1 MSMVKFFLSFVLFV
15 SFVTT
20 GLNAQSFNYSL
31 EQLKVDIKNA
41 TKDSN
46 GRLQGMSDYINK
58 VLDSENLQTEIR
70 KYKGAY
76 PIKPVA
82 IIDGNDT
89 KIIGINFASGLGK
102 DSFAIELSMNRA
114 CAQALIS
121 QFYEESI
128 TKPLLEKQPGLI
140 CTTSLKYTIP
150 RVTDYVNNT
159 YKLGSGVYRA
169 IVKEDSNGNVVS
181 VKIKNKNKK
190 DSWNMGF
197 SDDENRFFIF
207 VCQATLNDLI
217 EYNPN
222 LNVTIQC
229 K

>member
-1 MSMVKFFLSFVLFV
+1 M
-15 SFVTT
+15 
-20 GLNAQSFNYSL
+20 
-31 EQLKVDIKNA
+31 
-41 TKDSN
+41 
-46 GRLQGMSDYINK
+46 
-58 VLDSENLQTEIR
+58 
-70 KYKGAY
+70 
-76 PIKPVA
+76 
-82 IIDGNDT
+82 
-89 KIIGINFASGLGK
+89 
-102 DSFAIELSMNRA
+102 
-114 CAQALIS
+114 
-121 QFYEESI
+121 
-128 TKPLLEKQPGLI
+128 
-140 CTTSLKYTIP
+140 
-150 RVTDYVNNT
+150 TDYVNNT